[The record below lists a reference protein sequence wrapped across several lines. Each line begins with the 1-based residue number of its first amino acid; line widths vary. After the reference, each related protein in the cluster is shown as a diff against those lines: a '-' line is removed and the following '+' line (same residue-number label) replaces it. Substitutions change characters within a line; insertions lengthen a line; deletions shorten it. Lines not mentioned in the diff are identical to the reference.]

1 MIGDIGSI
9 PVITWYLALGAVL
22 FAAGLG
28 RSMTARDRLAQIIG
42 FNVMGLGSLVVLVA
56 AGARAGAPDPS
67 LTALAIT
74 GLVITVAFT
83 GVGVALVRAIES
95 GAGDGAGPATE
106 TRPDGDDEGA
116 DDERR

>member
-1 MIGDIGSI
+1 MIGDVQSI
-9 PVITWYLALGAVL
+9 AGFGPVTVVAWFTALGAVL

-28 RSMTARDRLAQIIG
+28 RAVTARDRLAQIIG
-42 FNVMGLGSLVVLVA
+42 FNVVGLGSLLILVA
-56 AGARAGAPDPS
+56 VGARGGAPDPS

-95 GAGDGAGPATE
+95 DANDDTA
-106 TRPDGDDEGA
+106 DEG
-116 DDERR
+116 EQR